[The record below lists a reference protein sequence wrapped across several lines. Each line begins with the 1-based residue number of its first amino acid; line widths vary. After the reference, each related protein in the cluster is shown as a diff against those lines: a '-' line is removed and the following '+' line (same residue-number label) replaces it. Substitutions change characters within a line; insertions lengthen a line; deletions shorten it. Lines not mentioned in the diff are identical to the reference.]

1 MLAVANMGGAVP
13 LAGDATVGAGGAT
26 PIAGGGMAGA
36 GGTTPSMGGAMP
48 TLGGSMPGGSMPSA
62 GGAISGPLP
71 ELATFRENPS
81 DRFLVDTAT
90 VNDGHLFRGE
100 GAAKPHRGAHVY
112 FDPSAFERYAQ
123 SGRVEDLPA
132 VYAVADGVVAR
143 VDLSFVQNTG
153 NTRYGLLLDFATRD
167 GERVNMNYSIEPFLN
182 PGDADF
188 YRPFLRVAQG
198 QAVRKGEVI
207 AYVYS
212 SMEAVSAECE
222 GARCTPSGNNAHI
235 HFELNAS
242 GHKMSPSIFSA
253 DVMAQVHQAMSVS
266 GMRNHDC
273 ASGREC
279 EDGAYEACAQAG
291 GLGYALSAAENPFA
305 TEAVQCL

>member
-1 MLAVANMGGAVP
+1 
-13 LAGDATVGAGGAT
+13 
-26 PIAGGGMAGA
+26 
-36 GGTTPSMGGAMP
+36 
-48 TLGGSMPGGSMPSA
+48 MPSA
-62 GGAISGPLP
+62 GGAMSGPLP
-71 ELATFRENPS
+71 ELVTFRENPS
-81 DRFLVDTAT
+81 DRFLVDPET

-112 FDPSAFERYAQ
+112 FEPSAFERYAQ
-123 SGRVEDLPA
+123 TGRLEDLPA

-143 VDLSFVQNTG
+143 VDLSFAQRTG

-167 GERVNMNYSIEPFLN
+167 GQRVNMNYSIEPFLN

-198 QAVRKGEVI
+198 QAVREGEVI

-212 SMEAVSAECE
+212 SMEARSADCADAE
-222 GARCTPSGNNAHI
+222 CTPSGGNAHI
-235 HFELNAS
+235 HFELNVS

-253 DVMAQVHQAMSVS
+253 EVMAEVQRAMNVV
-266 GMRNHDC
+266 GARNHDC

-279 EDGAYEACAQAG
+279 EDGAYEACGQAG
-291 GLGYALSAAENPFA
+291 GLGYALSAAENPFES
-305 TEAVQCL
+305 EAAQCL